1 MINEILYE
9 LGLPYVP
16 EGYIF
21 WLLFVLLGALVTR
34 NRTEIKTMPVA
45 LVPALLVLLVLLSL
59 TGLKTPD
66 YYGEGPFAF
75 LYRFEIAWTIAEN
88 SYLITWALV
97 LGAWLITVPVI
108 IRAIKKDSEPT
119 DDGLF
124 DEEFD

>member
-9 LGLPYVP
+9 LGLPYVL
-16 EGYIF
+16 GKYVF
-21 WLLFVLLGALVTR
+21 WLLFVLLVALVTR
-34 NRTEIKTMPVA
+34 NRTKIKTMPVV
-45 LVPALLVLLVLLSL
+45 LVPALIVLLVLLSL
-59 TGLKTPD
+59 TGFEAHD
-66 YYGEGPFAF
+66 YYAGPFAF

-88 SYLITWALV
+88 SYLITGALV

>member
-9 LGLPYVP
+9 LGLPYVLG
-16 EGYIF
+16 EYVF
-21 WLLFVLLGALVTR
+21 WLLFVLLVALVTR
-34 NRTEIKTMPVA
+34 NRTKIKTMPVV
-45 LVPALLVLLVLLSL
+45 LVPALIVLLVLLSL
-59 TGLKTPD
+59 TGFETHD
-66 YYGEGPFAF
+66 YYAGPFAF
-75 LYRFEIAWTIAEN
+75 LYRFEIAWTIAKN
-88 SYLITWALV
+88 SYLIAGALV